1 MVTIRIYRRIASL
14 FAVAGIFFIFACGK
28 ESPYVNPNDTINGSQ
43 LIPDAFSV
51 SPRKQVYFSQGNL
64 QKMGFAFVSNEW
76 DYGGY
81 FCWGT
86 GNRPTYWSL
95 DDADFS
101 SFYDWGE
108 YVSYSE
114 GGWRTMYAADWVYL
128 LEKRPQAEFKRG
140 TGKVCG
146 IHGLILLPDG
156 WKGVEDIEFSS
167 GCISWDDNV
176 YTRDQWMKMKEAGAV
191 FLPAS
196 DMIYEGNIC
205 DGHPVDPGPHYGAAG
220 LYWTATPSG
229 EPQKAQCMFFSEG
242 HVHPSTAQRRCFRQ
256 SVRLV
261 RDVK

>member
-1 MVTIRIYRRIASL
+1 M
-14 FAVAGIFFIFACGK
+14 
-28 ESPYVNPNDTINGSQ
+28 NPNDTINGSQ

-86 GNRPTYWSL
+86 GNRPAFWTFDNS
-95 DDADFS
+95 DFP

-108 YVSYSE
+108 YLFHSE
-114 GGWRTMYAADWVYL
+114 DGWRTMSATEWSYL
-128 LEKRPQAEFKRG
+128 LEKRPDAEFKRG
-140 TGKVCG
+140 IGKVYG
-146 IHGLILLPDG
+146 INGLILLSDG
-156 WKGVEDIEFSS
+156 WTAPEGIVFSS

-176 YTRDQWMKMKEAGAV
+176 YGLDQWKKIKEKGAV

-196 DMIYEGNIC
+196 DMIYEGNIV
-205 DGHPVDPGPHYGAAG
+205 DGHAVDPGPHYGATG
-220 LYWTATPSG
+220 FYWTSTPSG
-229 EPQKAQCMFFSEG
+229 DPQKAQCMVFSEG
-242 HVHPSTAQRRCFRQ
+242 NVFPSTSQLRCYRQ